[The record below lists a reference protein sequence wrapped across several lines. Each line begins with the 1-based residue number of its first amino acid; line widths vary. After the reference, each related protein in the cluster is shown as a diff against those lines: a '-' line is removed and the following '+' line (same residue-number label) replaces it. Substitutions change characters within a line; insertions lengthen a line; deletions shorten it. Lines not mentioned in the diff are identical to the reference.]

1 MWALNESKIWLTVI
15 DDADGADAKYRLL
28 SSLLTWLYREKMA
41 LIVWHCR
48 IQASAGYL
56 PRGICL
62 ATCLIRPRR

>member
-1 MWALNESKIWLTVI
+1 MWAPNGSKIWLTVI

-48 IQASAGYL
+48 IQAS
-56 PRGICL
+56 L
-62 ATCLIRPRR
+62 ATCLAGFASPHV